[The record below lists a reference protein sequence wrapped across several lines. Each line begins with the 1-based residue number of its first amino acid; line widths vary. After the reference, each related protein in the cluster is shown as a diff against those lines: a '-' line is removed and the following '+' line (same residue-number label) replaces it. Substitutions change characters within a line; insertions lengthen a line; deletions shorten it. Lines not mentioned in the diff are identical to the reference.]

1 MSYWLNVITKAH
13 TDTLTHWHTHTHRK
27 RKREIGFRWQWL
39 KIIDSS
45 LTGNISGK
53 YHVNRN
59 SQFSSWFPLIYREF
73 MIPALRIRIR
83 PQYCNVLLYWIV
95 VRFDENSRIDVH
107 ITVQCKFQ
115 STWKSFISGPFFFNI
130 SMWSLGL
137 PFFLFYYD
145 ISQLVIVSIGYL
157 MFPPPSLPGSLF
169 LLCCQK
175 NEFRIVASTILKSIS
190 SNHITISVNI

>member
-1 MSYWLNVITKAH
+1 M
-13 TDTLTHWHTHTHRK
+13 
-27 RKREIGFRWQWL
+27 
-39 KIIDSS
+39 
-45 LTGNISGK
+45 
-53 YHVNRN
+53 NRN

-95 VRFDENSRIDVH
+95 ARFDENSRIDVH

-157 MFPPPSLPGSLF
+157 MSPLPPRLVISAMLRKKMSLELSLQLF
-169 LLCCQK
+169 SNQY
-175 NEFRIVASTILKSIS
+175 FRIISRYRGIFRFGFNSRLRFTNFAVKIDPVDVLILS
-190 SNHITISVNI
+190 SMWTMLS